1 MYIYSLT
8 ISLHVYIIVP
18 GPVQNLMKMASS
30 AISVTI
36 SWDPPEP
43 SDGYTNISGYIIR
56 YGELDTTGEIVTSEY
71 TQETINNLRRYNHC
85 IIYIYIDSMYVYTHL
100 IFHAIEPGIPYYVA
114 VSASTT
120 GGNGNETKLIVF
132 SKEEGS

>member
-1 MYIYSLT
+1 MCTYIRSLA

-30 AISVTI
+30 ASSITI

-56 YGELDTTGEIVTSEY
+56 YGVLDTTGEIVTSEN

-85 IIYIYIDSMYVYTHL
+85 NIYIYIYTSNISCHRARNTIL
-100 IFHAIEPGIPYYVA
+100 RYC
-114 VSASTT
+114 VS
-120 GGNGNETKLIVF
+120 
-132 SKEEGS
+132 